1 MASQIVCQYY
11 NFGFC
16 KFSERCR
23 FLHVDEE
30 CRNKECE
37 VRSCTFRHPKIFKY
51 FRDYNRCKFGEW
63 CFFKHINIIEN
74 SVDKEEI
81 AEKLENLTKLI
92 NEKDILIK
100 DLAEKIKVLEERV
113 LKDNSETVDDIHED
127 EIEMNST
134 FSNPYLS
141 RKCELCDFIGKTNLG
156 LQVHIRAKHK

>member
-1 MASQIVCQYY
+1 MFCDLFYLAIYHSEEKHILVKLKARKPFSDMAAQNVYRYY
-11 NFGFC
+11 KFGFC

-37 VRSCTFRHPKIFKY
+37 VRSCTLRHPKICKY
-51 FRDYNRCKFGEW
+51 VRDYNICKFGEW

-81 AEKLENLTKLI
+81 AEKLEKLTKLI

-113 LKDNSETVDDIHED
+113 LKDNSKEN
-127 EIEMNST
+127 NST
-134 FSNPYLS
+134 VN
-141 RKCELCDFIGKTNLG
+141 
-156 LQVHIRAKHK
+156 A